1 MPHESQGQS
10 CIGHWKG
17 LAYISKGIKC
27 IIGQSS
33 RKTMQKMV
41 PSMWQTLKENSVKNK
56 KHQKLQIPCFKIKLF
71 HSGKFFSIS
80 RQRANYQNK

>member
-1 MPHESQGQS
+1 MPHESEGQS

-41 PSMWQTLKENSVKNK
+41 PSMWQTLKENSVNNK
-56 KHQKLQIPCFKIKLF
+56 KTPKVTNPMF
-71 HSGKFFSIS
+71 
-80 RQRANYQNK
+80 